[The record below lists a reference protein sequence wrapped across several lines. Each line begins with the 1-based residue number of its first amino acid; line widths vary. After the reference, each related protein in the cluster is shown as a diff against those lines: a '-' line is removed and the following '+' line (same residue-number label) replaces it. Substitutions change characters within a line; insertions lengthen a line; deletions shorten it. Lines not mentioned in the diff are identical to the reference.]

1 MATNYEILMSCSRK
15 QMAAFI
21 NSLVNKEVSRYIDW
35 NSWLRSE
42 DPEPVYFGTDAFFKE
57 DGEETACRL
66 LAETEEDGRAMRTVY
81 MILDKGGIRK
91 ETVPAWLVRKADEE
105 SYPASPLPEIS
116 EEEFLQTAT
125 ESDSILEELLAEADL
140 AAAAA
145 ESVTAEEP
153 AVIEEEQAEAEP
165 LPEEPQAEEIPAEEE
180 ATKAE
185 EIPAEEEE
193 TQAEPE
199 FPAEEPFLQ
208 DVIFEEDE
216 DELPEIVT
224 GAIEIIPDAEAL
236 SGPQKE
242 AETAAE
248 EISEPAAEETPAE
261 NPEPAAELN
270 LDELLFE
277 SEEETPAEESAEA
290 ASQPVSEPQADAET
304 AAEEI
309 NEPAAEETPA
319 EIPDAAE
326 EPGQQQPEET
336 AGPQEEAE
344 EIPELPEKT
353 AAEDMEFTAE
363 LDLDELLFGDGEEI
377 NAENEAAYLEATRE
391 LSLEDVSAAEVKEP
405 GAAAETAAEDTDA
418 DDLQFDIDENVPVM
432 AETEKPAVREV
443 QEDKD
448 VSLDELLFGD
458 EKADEDSPAVK
469 LNEPGE
475 DEFSDIS
482 LDSLLFED
490 VEAAAEKAEAE
501 MNLPLEAMLEESGS
515 QPAEEPA
522 DVEVDDDI
530 WKAFEDAI
538 GEADKA
544 EEEAVKNFRSA
555 AEEAEEKSGPEETG
569 ETDEDEGNEFFS
581 KGRIE
586 MLKESLFDDE
596 DQPPVGTGDLVF
608 RETTAIEFPRRPSDG
623 DFPQEQEPAVQ
634 APAPKHMAKKPEAAA
649 EKKEKAEPESFY
661 SRLKKMNE
669 ESEAKADDKGDTFS
683 RIFDEPNP
691 FEEEEEA
698 DFRSDGLKRFLDD
711 IKKESMLY
719 DPDDPEDQELPT
731 IAFSPMDESKEK
743 MF

>member
-57 DGEETACRL
+57 DGGETACRL
-66 LAETEEDGRAMRTVY
+66 LEETEEDGRAMRSVY

-116 EEEFLQTAT
+116 EEEILQTAT
-125 ESDSILEELLAEADL
+125 ESDSILEELLAEAEI
-140 AAAAA
+140 AAAAVTA
-145 ESVTAEEP
+145 ESVPAEEP
-153 AVIEEEQAEAEP
+153 AVIEEAPVETEP
-165 LPEEPQAEEIPAEEE
+165 LPEEPQAEEL
-180 ATKAE
+180 
-185 EIPAEEEE
+185 PAEEEE
-193 TQAEPE
+193 SQAEPE
-199 FPAEEPFLQ
+199 FPAEEPFSQ

-224 GAIEIIPDAEAL
+224 GAIEIIPDAEAVKE
-236 SGPQKE
+236 PQEE
-242 AETAAE
+242 AEPAAE
-248 EISEPAAEETPAE
+248 EISEPAAEEIPAE

-270 LDELLFE
+270 LDELLFD
-277 SEEETPAEESAEA
+277 SEEETPAEEPAKTEP
-290 ASQPVSEPQADAET
+290 QPASEPQAEAAE

-309 NEPAAEETPA
+309 KEPAAEETPA
-319 EIPDAAE
+319 EIPEPAE
-326 EPGQQQPEET
+326 EPAEDLPEVT
-336 AGPQEEAE
+336 AGTQEEAE

-353 AAEDMEFTAE
+353 AADEMEFTAE

-391 LSLEDVSAAEVKEP
+391 LSLEDVSAAEVKVTE
-405 GAAAETAAEDTDA
+405 AAEETVTEDTEA
-418 DDLQFDIDENVPVM
+418 DDLQFDIDEDAPVM
-432 AETEKPAVREV
+432 AETEKHAVAEV

-490 VEAAAEKAEAE
+490 VEAAAEKAEAAQAEAE
-501 MNLPLEAMLEESGS
+501 MNLPLEAMLEENGS
-515 QPAEEPA
+515 EPAEEPA
-522 DVEVDDDI
+522 DVEVDDEI

-544 EEEAVKNFRSA
+544 EEEVVKNIRSS
-555 AEEAEEKSGPEETG
+555 AEEAEEKSEPEETG

-608 RETTAIEFPRRPSDG
+608 RETTAIEFPRNPSDG
-623 DFPQEQEPAVQ
+623 DFPQEHEPAVQ

-711 IKKESMLY
+711 IKRESMLY